1 MPYIVKSSLDIS
13 GKILPWNET
22 EKEKLIK
29 EKEEFIKAKSKETVK
44 ETAQKEMQE
53 RNLEKEEIKSS
64 KMDKKKK

>member
-1 MPYIVKSSLDIS
+1 MRQ
-13 GKILPWNET
+13 
-22 EKEKLIK
+22 EKLIK

-53 RNLEKEEIKSS
+53 RNLEKEEIKTS